1 MASGTNRNDIYRR
14 DFDPKDYMDTYF
26 NKTSGLFMD
35 DHYLKFILTHLH
47 NTFSSGDVKGDTLID
62 IGSGPTIYQIMS
74 ACEAFKEIIA
84 TDFSEKNHQEY
95 KRWLHNEPGAFDWSH
110 VGEMVCKLEG
120 DRSRWTDKE
129 KKIRAAVKQVLK
141 CDVLESNPL
150 DPVVLP
156 KVDCLLS
163 LLCLEAASKDCDTFY
178 CALQNIT
185 TLLKVGGHLVLCGV
199 LGCKA
204 WMVAD
209 KQFPGL
215 PITEDFLRSSLAKC
229 GYDVKEVQVQP
240 VAGKCNVNLCDYYGN
255 FYLVAEKKK
264 EVK

>member
-1 MASGTNRNDIYRR
+1 MASNSNDIYHR

-26 NKTSGLFMD
+26 NTSSGVFSD
-35 DHYLKFILTHLH
+35 DKYLKFILTHLH
-47 NTFSSGDVKGDTLID
+47 NTFSSGDVKGDTLMD

-84 TDFSEKNHQEY
+84 TDLCEKNHQEY
-95 KRWLHNEPGAFDWSH
+95 KRWLHNEPGAFDWRP
-110 VGEMVCKLEG
+110 VGEMVCELEG
-120 DRSRWTDKE
+120 DRSKWADKE
-129 KKIRAAVKQVLK
+129 NKIRAAVKQVLR

-156 KVDCLLS
+156 QVDCLLS
-163 LLCLEAASKDCDTFY
+163 LLCLESASKDYDTF
-178 CALQNIT
+178 CHALQNIT

-199 LGCKA
+199 LGSRA

-215 PITEDFLRSSLAKC
+215 PLTEDFLRSSLAKC
-229 GYDVKEVQVQP
+229 GYGVKQLEVEL
-240 VAGKCNVNLCDYYGN
+240 VAGKCVASVCDYYGN
-255 FYLVAEKKK
+255 FYLVAEKQR